1 MSNARF
7 YVPGESS
14 LWVQPPGVDTA
25 SFLGVTLDGVD
36 IRLMPHYVPVYSDA
50 VGGADAN
57 IDELLLQA
65 PEAEISCDVIKF
77 DPDVMDL
84 IIGLSTAEQSSI
96 PGQVFEIGTSMRWN
110 GSTFR
115 LFIQTLYER
124 DWNFLDTALIRYQQF
139 KLSAKRTAWNL
150 SFHAF
155 MSTDQ
160 GGHRVLYNDDDSEIS

>member
-14 LWVQPPGVDTA
+14 LWVQPPVADTA
-25 SFLGVTLDGVD
+25 SFLGVTQDGVD

-77 DPDVMDL
+77 DPDIMDF
-84 IIGLSTAEQSSI
+84 IIGRSTAASVAGS
-96 PGQVFEIGTSMRWN
+96 VNEIGTSMRWGGN
-110 GSTFR
+110 TFR

-124 DWNFLDTALIRYQQF
+124 DWNFLDTGLIRYQQF

-160 GGHRVLYNDDDSEIS
+160 LGN

>member
-14 LWVQPPGVDTA
+14 LWVQPPGVDAA

-65 PEAEISCDVIKF
+65 PEAEISCDLIKF
-77 DPDVMDL
+77 DPNIMQR
-84 IIGLSTAEQSSI
+84 IIALTTSTSVSGA
-96 PGQVFEIGTSMRWN
+96 VAEIGTSMRWD

-160 GGHRVLYNDDDSEIS
+160 LGNRVLYNNDDSEIP